1 VSITLQGL
9 SSPKHCIHRNDPYAS
24 YNVNN
29 LTAFFRTVDAM
40 AVFPNTLGVLVANHL
55 INNTHSEGC
64 APVIR
69 AVVRDLKKYMHLRH
83 QAGGQRLLPI
93 GFGAA
98 EYEGDMKI
106 LNYLTAGDK
115 DSNVDFWTVCIYRR
129 PLNSS
134 VDLRLTNS
142 R

>member
-1 VSITLQGL
+1 MSSSSVSPPQFCNNNPTDCEHY
-9 SSPKHCIHRNDPYAS
+9 SPGTFISEALYPPKRSVCLVQCQQPHR
-24 YNVNN
+24 
-29 LTAFFRTVDAM
+29 FFP
-40 AVFPNTLGVLVANHL
+40 VFPNTLGVLVANHL

-98 EYEGDMKI
+98 EYEGDRKI
-106 LNYLTAGDK
+106 LNYLTTGGK
-115 DSNVDFWTVCIYRR
+115 DSNVDFWTVCIY
-129 PLNSS
+129 
-134 VDLRLTNS
+134 
-142 R
+142 